1 MTSSSSR
8 MTRGWS
14 LLVGASCVL
23 AFSAT
28 GFLVQTFGVFAAAIE
43 AEFAWSRTET
53 YSVLVVATLLAPVLI
68 PLAGWATDRL
78 RVRTLVLVSLA
89 VEVFCLIALG
99 LLPAAQVSFS
109 AIFLVTYA
117 ASFGASVVPL
127 AKVVSDAFTERRGT
141 ALGMLFAG
149 ACVGAIVNPLIAG
162 ALVEQLGW
170 QRAFVVL
177 GAQVLVLSGIPAL
190 FLLRPAVGS
199 GLRDSTEST
208 PLGWRALLRN
218 RTLYVILGWAFFA
231 ALGYGGIQGHLVPFL
246 EERMHSGTEAVVGQ
260 SLLGVGLFL
269 GNVSAGLLLDRI
281 ATKRLASLML
291 LLPILALLA
300 LVWLPA
306 SPFDVAITTLIGIA
320 TGTETAMLAYVVS
333 KYLPASVGGRG
344 LSIGMVAVALGGGIS
359 TLIGAT
365 THDASGNY
373 HLFLMLCAGSL
384 AIAACWPWLLPA
396 TALGTN
402 AVDARSSQPDF
413 R

>member
-1 MTSSSSR
+1 MSSLSQP
-8 MTRGWS
+8 TRSWS
-14 LLVGASCVL
+14 LLIGASCVL

-28 GFLVQTFGVFAAAIE
+28 GFLVQTFGVFATAIE
-43 AEFAWSRTET
+43 SEFAWSRTET
-53 YSVLVVATLLAPVLI
+53 YSVLVIATLLAPVLI

-78 RVRTLVLVSLA
+78 RVRTLVLSSLM
-89 VEVFCLIALG
+89 VQVCCLIALG
-99 LLPAAQVSFS
+99 LLPAARLSFS
-109 AIFLVTYA
+109 AIFLLSYA

-162 ALVEQLGW
+162 ALVTEFGW
-170 QRAFVVL
+170 QQAFVVL
-177 GAQVLVLSGIPAL
+177 GFQVLLLSGVPAL
-190 FLLRPAVGS
+190 LLLHPNSTTARQDAVAS
-199 GLRDSTEST
+199 K
-208 PLGWRALLRN
+208 PLGWRALLQN
-218 RTLYVILGWAFFA
+218 RTLYVILAWAFFA

-246 EERMHSGTEAVVGQ
+246 EERMHSGTEAVTGQ
-260 SLLGVGLFL
+260 SLLGVGLFV

-291 LLPILALLA
+291 LLPILALLT
-300 LVWLPA
+300 LVLIPA
-306 SPFDVAITTLIGIA
+306 GPFDIAITTLIGIA

-333 KYLPASVGGRG
+333 NYLPPSLGGRG

-365 THDASGNY
+365 THDATGNY
-373 HLFLMLCAGSL
+373 HLFLLLCAGCL

-396 TALGTN
+396 TASGTT
-402 AVDARSSQPDF
+402 AVGARSSQPDF